1 MLINRKWVK
10 IVRVQEN
17 TDNWEAGSMTLAF
30 YQTLGKELLALEVLW
45 SPAGLLCWPPTKVN
59 YLTSRD
65 TGRRLCSS
73 WWPEHIETSQNKDQ
87 KDSPL
92 WKIMFLVTQLLKI
105 GPVSS
110 YSQYLSIMWSFHE
123 AFHELRVL
131 RIQTVPSNPT
141 YKHCLQLGPSS
152 EYTNLL
158 IDMSKL

>member
-59 YLTSRD
+59 YLKSRD

-92 WKIMFLVTQLLKI
+92 WKIMFLVTQLPKNRPCFLRFPILVNNVIISWSLSWIKSPQDPNSSLK
-105 GPVSS
+105 P
-110 YSQYLSIMWSFHE
+110 YL
-123 AFHELRVL
+123 
-131 RIQTVPSNPT
+131 
-141 YKHCLQLGPSS
+141 
-152 EYTNLL
+152 
-158 IDMSKL
+158 

>member
-17 TDNWEAGSMTLAF
+17 TDNWEAGSLILPF

-59 YLTSRD
+59 YLKSRD

-73 WWPEHIETSQNKDQ
+73 WWPEHTETGQNKGP

-92 WKIMFLVTQLLKI
+92 WKIMSLVTQFPKI

-110 YSQYLSIMWSFHE
+110 GSQYLSIMLSFHGTS
-123 AFHELRVL
+123 HESESSGSKQFPQTLPL
-131 RIQTVPSNPT
+131 NIAYSWDQALNTRIF
-141 YKHCLQLGPSS
+141 
-152 EYTNLL
+152 
-158 IDMSKL
+158 